1 MVPGVTT
8 ITGNGPRD
16 ISISLRGSNDRQ
28 SYGIRNAL
36 LFEDGF
42 QVTQPDGLGRA
53 DLTDPHAYDSID
65 AVQGPSS
72 SMYGNN
78 ANDGAIFFHTRPGAS
93 VGGIDFGTDVGLTTS

>member
-1 MVPGVTT
+1 MVPGITT

-28 SYGIRNAL
+28 SYSIRNAL

-53 DLTDPHAYDSID
+53 DLTDPHAYDSI
-65 AVQGPSS
+65 
-72 SMYGNN
+72 GNFEWWKRRN
-78 ANDGAIFFHTRPGAS
+78 RRFHHLRP
-93 VGGIDFGTDVGLTTS
+93 